1 MIDFSI
7 IIPHHNIPSLLQRCL
22 DSIPE
27 RDDLEVIIVDDN
39 SSTSKVDF
47 KTFPGL
53 NKRGITCI
61 FDKEGGGAGYARNL
75 GLDAAVGKWIMF
87 ADADDFYNTNA
98 LNALFDKY
106 KKSDFDIVYFNALSI
121 YDNGEKCKIQCRI
134 NQYFQAIRRKKKWGF
149 EGLRYNTWEP
159 WTKMVRKSY
168 IDRYH
173 LRFQEIFRRNDL
185 LFGVKANVYTTN
197 FSIYDKVVYYYVQR
211 QNSIVHTKQTEQQ
224 FNELVDIR
232 FAVDKLYAEQG
243 IKRQFC
249 ILHLL
254 YLAYKQNGITE
265 VLALYKKIKQNH
277 IGLFRGVKYYIQDC
291 YRVKK

>member
-22 DSIPE
+22 DSIPK

-47 KTFPGL
+47 QMFPGL
-53 NKRGITCI
+53 NKNGVTCI
-61 FDKEGGGAGYARNL
+61 FDKKGGGAGYARNI
-75 GLDAAVGKWIMF
+75 GLKCAKGKWILF
-87 ADADDFYNTNA
+87 ADADDYYNTEA
-98 LNALFDKY
+98 LNALFNKY
-106 KKSDFDIVYFNALSI
+106 KKTDFDIVYFNALSV

-134 NQYFQAIRRKKKWGF
+134 NQYLQAIQEKKQWGY

-254 YLAYKQNGITE
+254 YLAYKQNGIAG
-265 VLALYKKIKQNH
+265 VLVLCKKIKQNH
-277 IGLFRGVKYYIQDC
+277 ISLFRGIKYYIQDC

>member
-22 DSIPE
+22 DSIPK

-47 KTFPGL
+47 QMFPGL
-53 NKRGITCI
+53 NKNGVTCI
-61 FDKEGGGAGYARNL
+61 FDKKGGGAGYARNI
-75 GLDAAVGKWIMF
+75 GLKCAKGKWILF
-87 ADADDFYNTNA
+87 ADADDYYNTEA
-98 LNALFDKY
+98 LNALFNKY
-106 KKSDFDIVYFNALSI
+106 KKTDFDIVYFNALSV

-134 NQYFQAIRRKKKWGF
+134 NQYLQAIQEKKQWGY

-254 YLAYKQNGITE
+254 YLAYKQNGIAG
-265 VLALYKKIKQNH
+265 VLVLFKKIKQNH
-277 IGLFRGVKYYIQDC
+277 ISLFRGIKYYIQDC